1 MDDKGGSLAL
11 GKVGSLALG
20 KVGSLALGKVGSL
33 AVGKLARPS
42 LAHEKETRS
51 GTQQRR

>member
-42 LAHEKETRS
+42 LVHEEETRS